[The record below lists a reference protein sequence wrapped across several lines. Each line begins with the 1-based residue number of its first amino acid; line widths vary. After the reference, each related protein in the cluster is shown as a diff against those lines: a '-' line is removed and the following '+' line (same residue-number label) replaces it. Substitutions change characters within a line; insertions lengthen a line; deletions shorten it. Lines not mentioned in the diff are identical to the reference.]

1 MEKIPF
7 SEWSTIRGGEPVT
20 LGAVMAVMV
29 IALTAVIV
37 YRLFMSSAGKASIP
51 GGFQFEWK

>member
-1 MEKIPF
+1 MEDIPQ
-7 SEWSTIRGGEPVT
+7 SQWLQLRGGEPVT

>member
-1 MEKIPF
+1 MEDIPQ
-7 SEWSTIRGGEPVT
+7 SQWLHLRGGEPVT

>member
-1 MEKIPF
+1 MEVIPM
-7 SEWSTIRGGEPVT
+7 SQWSSIRGGEPVT